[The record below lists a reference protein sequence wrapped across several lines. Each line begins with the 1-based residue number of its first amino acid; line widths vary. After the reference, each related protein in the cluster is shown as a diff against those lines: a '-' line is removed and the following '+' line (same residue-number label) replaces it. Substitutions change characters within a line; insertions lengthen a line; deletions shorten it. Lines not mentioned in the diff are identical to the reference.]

1 MEADERA
8 WAACSCWPRRIE
20 GSAQYEALVA
30 NPERVIRRTLD
41 FCGCP
46 STPRGLEPHKIARAV
61 LMPGASQVRQPLH
74 SGSERTRVW
83 RAIGDLQTG
92 FGSRPE

>member
-1 MEADERA
+1 LPFDP
-8 WAACSCWPRRIE
+8 AC
-20 GSAQYEALVA
+20 
-30 NPERVIRRTLD
+30 
-41 FCGCP
+41 
-46 STPRGLEPHKIARAV
+46 LEPHKIARAV